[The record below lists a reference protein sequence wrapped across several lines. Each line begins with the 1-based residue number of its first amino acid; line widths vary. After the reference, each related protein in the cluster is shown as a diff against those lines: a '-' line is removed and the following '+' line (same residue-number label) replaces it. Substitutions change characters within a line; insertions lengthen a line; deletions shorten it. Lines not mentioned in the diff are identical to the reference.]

1 MHVSKVHIAWLIA
14 ASAILLVLGL
24 LFVVAPS
31 ATLER
36 IGVETSDRLAGMI
49 RVAGSVLLAEAAI
62 IAVAVRSREP
72 IEIRLVTLLVVMHFT
87 IETLMRIV
95 SLAIGESDNP
105 IAAIPQAVVA
115 IGLALQ
121 LRTMRQQ
128 DDLTRS
134 VSV

>member
-1 MHVSKVHIAWLIA
+1 MNVSKFHIAWLIA

-24 LFVVAPS
+24 LFVIAPS

-72 IEIRLVTLLVVMHFT
+72 IEIRLVTLLVVIHFT
-87 IETLMRIV
+87 IETLVRIV

-121 LRTMRQQ
+121 LRTMRHQN
-128 DDLTRS
+128 DISRS
-134 VSV
+134 VSA

>member
-14 ASAILLVLGL
+14 ASAIFLVLGL
-24 LFVVAPS
+24 LFAVSPS

-62 IAVAVRSREP
+62 VAVAVRSREP

-87 IETLMRIV
+87 IETFVRV
-95 SLAIGESDNP
+95 FSLAVGESDNP
-105 IAAIPQAVVA
+105 VAAIPQAVVA

-121 LRTMRQQ
+121 LRKMRQ
-128 DDLTRS
+128 RS

>member
-1 MHVSKVHIAWLIA
+1 MHISKVHIAWLIA

-24 LFVVAPS
+24 LFAVSPS

-62 IAVAVRSREP
+62 IAIAVRSRKP
-72 IEIRLVTLLVVMHFT
+72 SEIRLVTLLVVMHFT
-87 IETLMRIV
+87 IETFVRV
-95 SLAIGESDNP
+95 FSLAVGESDNP
-105 IAAIPQAVVA
+105 VAAIPQAVVA

-121 LRTMRQQ
+121 LRTMRKQ
-128 DDLTRS
+128 DDLMRS

>member
-1 MHVSKVHIAWLIA
+1 MHISKVHIAWLIA

-24 LFVVAPS
+24 LFAVSPS

-62 IAVAVRSREP
+62 IAIADRSRTP
-72 IEIRLVTLLVVMHFT
+72 REIRLVTLLVVMHFT
-87 IETLMRIV
+87 IETFVRV
-95 SLAIGESDNP
+95 FSLAVGESDNP
-105 IAAIPQAVVA
+105 VAAIPQAVVA

-121 LRTMRQQ
+121 LRTMRKQ
-128 DDLTRS
+128 DDLMRS